1 MKHVR
6 FPILVVLT
14 LIATLIAAPMH
25 ALAKS
30 SHSNELKNIPVS
42 GVLADGTTFIGK
54 LTIESVGYDAVEG
67 LVISGELKGNA
78 GGQHVKQDFANIPV
92 TLADGSAPAE
102 GIQAQA
108 TCDILLLDVGP
119 IFLDLL
125 GLQLDLSQIVLDLDA
140 VSGAGNLLG
149 NLLCG
154 VVGLLDPLT
163 GLIQFVENLNQ
174 LLDLLN
180 QINQLI

>member
-1 MKHVR
+1 MKYVR
-6 FPILVVLT
+6 FPILVALT

-25 ALAKS
+25 TSAKS

-42 GVLADGTTFIGK
+42 GVLADGSEFTGK
-54 LTIESVGYDAVEG
+54 LTIESISYDAVEG
-67 LVISGELKGNA
+67 LVISGELKGKA
-78 GGQHVKQDFANIPV
+78 DGKHVKQDFANVPA

-163 GLIQFVENLNQ
+163 GLIQFIENLNQ